1 MSLSL
6 PRLSFALVL
15 ASLIGVPT
23 AACTVVSVQGEPAT
37 DASVDSDA
45 SSPNDAATLDSSVAD
60 ASASS
65 SCEVAV
71 TTPPAA
77 LGLDPFYVK
86 YLDADGVPIVGSNKV
101 SEAAVRQACR
111 ITRKMLGFRKD
122 VRDQMKVHRAR
133 ISVMARTEVTTDIP
147 EHSDLN
153 QAFPGTDWNKRARGL
168 GGTVARPATSCAE
181 ENLLCDA
188 SDPYVGENILVH
200 ELAHGMV
207 NLGVVFADKT
217 FQSRLDDAFA
227 KAIAAGKWKDTYA
240 ASNVEEYFA
249 EGVQSYFDTNIEAVP
264 ANGIHNEIDTRAEL
278 LAYDPALH
286 ALIAEVFGPDVWTPT
301 CP

>member
-1 MSLSL
+1 MNLSF

-15 ASLIGVPT
+15 ASLGAIPT
-23 AACTVVSVQGEPAT
+23 AACTGVSVQGEPAT
-37 DASVDSDA
+37 AASAAPDVGA
-45 SSPNDAATLDSSVAD
+45 GNDAAVVDSSVSD
-60 ASASS
+60 GRTASS
-65 SCEVAV
+65 CDSAVVA
-71 TTPPAA
+71 PPSA
-77 LGLDPFYVK
+77 LGLEPFYVK
-86 YLDADGVPIVGSNKV
+86 YLDADGIPVIGSSKV

-111 ITRKMLGFRKD
+111 ITRKMLGFRAD
-122 VRDQMKVHRAR
+122 VREQMKVHRAR

-188 SDPYVGENILVH
+188 TDPYVGENILVH

-217 FQSRLDDAFA
+217 FQARLDDAFA
-227 KAIAAGKWKDTYA
+227 KAIAAGKWKNTYA
-240 ASNVEEYFA
+240 ATNVEEYFA
-249 EGVQSYFDTNIEAVP
+249 EGVQSYFDTNLEAVP
-264 ANGIHNEIDTRAEL
+264 SNGIHNEVDTRAEL
-278 LAYDPALH
+278 LAYDPTLH
-286 ALIAEVFGPDVWTPT
+286 ALIAEVFGPDVWTPI
-301 CP
+301 CR

>member
-1 MSLSL
+1 MSV
-6 PRLSFALVL
+6 R
-15 ASLIGVPT
+15 
-23 AACTVVSVQGEPAT
+23 GEPAT
-37 DASVDSDA
+37 DASVSSEASAANDA
-45 SSPNDAATLDSSVAD
+45 SALDSSIAD
-60 ASASS
+60 GGTS
-65 SCEVAV
+65 SCDSVV
-71 TTPPAA
+71 TAPPSA

-86 YLDADGVPIVGSNKV
+86 YLDADGIPVIGSNKV

-111 ITRKMLGFRKD
+111 ITRKMLGFRAD
-122 VRDQMKVHRAR
+122 VREQMKVHRAR
-133 ISVMARTEVTTDIP
+133 ISVMARTEVTTDVP
-147 EHSDLN
+147 EHADLN
-153 QAFPGTDWNKRARGL
+153 QAFPETDWNKRARGL

-188 SDPYVGENILVH
+188 TDPYVGENILVH

-217 FQSRLDDAFA
+217 FQARLDDAFA
-227 KAIAAGKWKDTYA
+227 KAIAAGKWKNTYA
-240 ASNVEEYFA
+240 ATNVEEYFA

-264 ANGIHNEIDTRAEL
+264 SNGIHNEVDTRAEL

-286 ALIAEVFGPDVWTPT
+286 SLIAEVFGPDVWTPT